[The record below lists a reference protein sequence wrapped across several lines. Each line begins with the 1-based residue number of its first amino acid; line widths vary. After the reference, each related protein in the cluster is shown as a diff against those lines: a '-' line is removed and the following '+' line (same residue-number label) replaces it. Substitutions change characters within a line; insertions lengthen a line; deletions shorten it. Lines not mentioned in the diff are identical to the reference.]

1 MVTYLHSRRQQSLVD
16 NTQLSRYGVSMAID
30 YYSTLGVK
38 RGASEKEIRS
48 AYRRLARQHHPDV
61 NPGKPEAEERFKSVN
76 AAYEVLSDPTKR
88 QKYDQYGDQWQ
99 HADEIEAMRRQR
111 GGAPRGPSGQGD
123 GSFTFEGNLGDL
135 FGGRGGGA
143 DAGMFDSLFRRAAG
157 RQRGQDIEHAVRLT
171 LEEAYAGTSRTVELR
186 GPGEVCAT
194 CNGAGQMAGAT
205 CHACRGTGSTGGL
218 RRVEVRI
225 PAGVTDSARI
235 RVAGKGNPG
244 SGGGAPGDLFLR
256 VQVSPHP
263 AFERRGDDVHV
274 TVDVP
279 VADAALGAEVRVPT
293 LKGRALALRVPA
305 GTQGGRVL
313 RLAGQGMP
321 RATGGFGDLFASVR
335 LVLPDPMSDA
345 QRALFEQLRATT
357 SDAGAATDGAS

>member
-1 MVTYLHSRRQQSLVD
+1 
-16 NTQLSRYGVSMAID
+16 MAID
-30 YYSTLGVK
+30 HYSTLGVK
-38 RGASEKEIRS
+38 REASEKEIRS

-61 NPGKPEAEERFKSVN
+61 NPGKPEAEERFKAVN
-76 AAYEVLSDPTKR
+76 AAYEVLSDPAKR

-111 GGAPRGPSGQGD
+111 AGAGYGQGGPGGASFSFDGNLSDLFSGQG
-123 GSFTFEGNLGDL
+123 
-135 FGGRGGGA
+135 GGA
-143 DAGMFDSLFRRAAG
+143 GAGMFDSLFRRGGG
-157 RQRGQDIEHAVRLT
+157 RQRGQDIEHAVRVT
-171 LEEAYAGTSRTVELR
+171 LEEAYAGTARTVELR

-194 CNGAGQMAGAT
+194 CAGAGQMAGAT
-205 CHACRGTGSTGGL
+205 CHACRGTGSTGGT

-225 PAGVTDSARI
+225 PAGVADGARI
-235 RVAGKGNPG
+235 RVAGKGSPG
-244 SGGGAPGDLFLR
+244 GGGGAPGDLFLR
-256 VQVSPHP
+256 VQVSSHP
-263 AFERRGDDVHV
+263 VFERRGDDVHV

-279 VADAALGAEVRVPT
+279 VADAALGGEVRVPT

-335 LVLPDPMSDA
+335 LVLPDPMSDD
-345 QRALFEQLRATT
+345 QRALFEQLRTTT
-357 SDAGAATDGAS
+357 SDAGAAAGDAS